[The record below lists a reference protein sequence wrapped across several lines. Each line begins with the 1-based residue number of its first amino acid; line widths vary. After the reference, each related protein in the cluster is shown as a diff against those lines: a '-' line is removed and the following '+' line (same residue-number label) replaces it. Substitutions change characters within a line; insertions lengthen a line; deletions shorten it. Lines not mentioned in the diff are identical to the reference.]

1 MSSFSEFQAMQIVQ
15 RMQALRGQV
24 DRFATHATMLA
35 NASSSLDALALL
47 EEANNLAKNLIASR
61 KDFETAEA
69 YTGTLSR
76 ALPSRPPAS
85 GGMAP
90 AAKWGN
96 EFRAGSKQFAVA
108 VQNAEK
114 AMQKLFDAA
123 DLKINSPSRTATP
136 ADNGFEMALGFADL
150 LMKWVEAR
158 KRKAS

>member
-15 RMQALRGQV
+15 RMHTLREQV
-24 DRFATHATMLA
+24 DRFATHAAMLS
-35 NASSSLDALALL
+35 NTSSSLDGLTVL
-47 EEANNLAKNLIASR
+47 EEANNLARNLIASR
-61 KDFETAEA
+61 KDFETAQA

-76 ALPSRPPAS
+76 TLPSRPPAS
-85 GGMAP
+85 GGMPP

-96 EFRAGSKQFAVA
+96 EFRAGSKQFGAS

-114 AMQKLFDAA
+114 AMQKIFDAA

-136 ADNGFEMALGFADL
+136 ADNAFEMALGFADL

-158 KRKAS
+158 KAR